1 MDSLKSDGEG
11 VLPIVLAL
19 QPDLSTIRIPETD
32 AEFARRERRQS
43 AAERRFFRTI
53 EATLRD
59 ALETILDRAA
69 HAEMRRRAGKQRN
82 LMAAGGRPH
91 LNGTRATPRASLR

>member
-19 QPDLSTIRIPETD
+19 QPDLSTNGIPESD
-32 AEFARRERRQS
+32 AEFARRDSRQS

-69 HAEMRRRAGKQRN
+69 RAAMRKIAGKDRN

-91 LNGTRATPRASLR
+91 LNGTPATPRASLR